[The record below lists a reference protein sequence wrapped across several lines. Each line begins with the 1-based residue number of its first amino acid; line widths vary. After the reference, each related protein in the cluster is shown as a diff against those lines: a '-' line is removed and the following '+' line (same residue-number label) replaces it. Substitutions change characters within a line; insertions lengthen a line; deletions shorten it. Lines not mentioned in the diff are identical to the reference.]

1 MHTVVIIIE
10 SIIADQYPQKLNILR
25 NVLDLIL
32 M

>member
-10 SIIADQYPQKLNILR
+10 SIITDQYPQKLNILI

>member
-10 SIIADQYPQKLNILR
+10 SIITDQSPKKLNILR

>member
-1 MHTVVIIIE
+1 MHTVIIIE
-10 SIIADQYPQKLNILR
+10 SIITDQYPKKLNILR